1 MNYYSADTS
10 TATVISA
17 ATTSA
22 TSLAINMISATV
34 K

>member
-1 MNYYSADTS
+1 MNYHSPDTS
-10 TATVISA
+10 TVTVISA
-17 ATTSA
+17 ATASA